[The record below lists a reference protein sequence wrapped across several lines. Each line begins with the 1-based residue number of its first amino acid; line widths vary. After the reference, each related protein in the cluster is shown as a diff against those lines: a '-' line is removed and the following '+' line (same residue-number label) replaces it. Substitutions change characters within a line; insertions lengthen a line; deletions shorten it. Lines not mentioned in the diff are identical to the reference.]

1 MTIAH
6 LHNCLRRSTHPA
18 AVFTPP
24 GTFDHEVDGKLVEG
38 TGEIGVHY
46 FSSETC
52 RGGLPYIPRKSE
64 MRTHNTARTKGA
76 FMASKLYIKSILTV

>member
-1 MTIAH
+1 MTMAH
-6 LHNCLRRSTHPA
+6 LHNCLRRSTHSA
-18 AVFTPP
+18 ALCTPP

-52 RGGLPYIPRKSE
+52 YGGLMRMPRKSE
-64 MRTHNTARTKGA
+64 IRMRNTARTKVA
-76 FMASKLYIKSILTV
+76 FYGKQIIHEIHTV